1 VVIQSYRHRYAYAP
15 GDPALEPIEAALAAL
30 PRIGVP
36 TIAPH
41 GAGDG
46 VGPVEA
52 SAGHARFFTG
62 PYERRVI
69 PLVGHNVPQEAPGE
83 FARAILDLPAG

>member
-1 VVIQSYRHRYAYAP
+1 MQQAAAQPAGAGPAAGAEAVVRAE
-15 GDPALEPIEAALAAL
+15 L
-30 PRIGVP
+30 
-36 TIAPH
+36 H

>member
-1 VVIQSYRHRYAYAP
+1 MADLTASIT
-15 GDPALEPIEAALAAL
+15 
-30 PRIGVP
+30 VP

-52 SAGHARFFTG
+52 SAGHARFFVG

-69 PLVGHNVPQEAPGE
+69 PLVGHNVPQEAPE
-83 FARAILDLPAG
+83 AFARAVLDLPPLAGRDPGCGR